1 MKSVAVNAART
12 NCFKKVSELTQ
23 MRKPAVHFPALVVA
37 AVLTGCGSSGSSDP
51 VLDTDPEDSF
61 TPSADSSAPSADSS
75 APTDQPIIVVPST
88 VTGESESTENSP
100 ELPSDPNP
108 ESGQGIVEE
117 PNGTPTAPEE
127 NNVQGAEDA
136 PDGLVDETTTG
147 DETIII
153 DDETTVDEETTTE
166 ETVVELESEPPTSPG
181 EVLSIEYSGYDVE
194 LFWTRST
201 DDGWVMGYDIY
212 RNGVLMSPMLDA
224 LSFYDDTVQPDTE
237 YTYEV
242 IAVDDHGINSEPV
255 SLALT
260 TPAERSSD
268 ALPSN
273 FAVLRGGDSAS
284 WEIGDGLGTSN
295 GMPSGGSC
303 IYDNGAGSGVGITDA
318 WTTDQGDAFDL
329 ASLMWVNGEQ
339 LGGYLRSAT
348 ESTSNYA
355 TFPIAGLVASTEFH
369 AVSTQPVIRHYTSFS
384 NGTSDDIFVI
394 VNFVSN
400 FGSDGS
406 TSVVGSSNGDLEFD
420 ADDRWVISDDFDMG
434 DPTNTTVFFGPD
446 SPMSNSVFTTESVFD
461 CAGNQGFN
469 ARIDLTIPAG
479 ESRALMFFHAMS
491 SSVSLATDLASQF
504 DTTPAFGSDLVEGL
518 SDVQLQAVANWVYQ

>member
-1 MKSVAVNAART
+1 MKSVVVNASRT
-12 NCFKKVSELTQ
+12 NCFEKVSELTQ
-23 MRKPAVHFPALVVA
+23 MRKPALHFPALVIAV
-37 AVLTGCGSSGSSDP
+37 VLTGCGSSGSSDP
-51 VLDTDPEDSF
+51 ILDTDPEDSSV
-61 TPSADSSAPSADSS
+61 PVDSSAPSEDSS
-75 APTDQPIIVVPST
+75 ASSDQPIIVVPST
-88 VTGESESTENSP
+88 VTGDDESTEP
-100 ELPSDPNP
+100 AAELPSDPASEP
-108 ESGQGIVEE
+108 DQEIAEE
-117 PNGTPTAPEE
+117 PI
-127 NNVQGAEDA
+127 D
-136 PDGLVDETTTG
+136 DETA
-147 DETIII
+147 DEEAVII
-153 DDETTVDEETTTE
+153 DDETTTDE

-318 WTTDQGDAFDL
+318 WITDQGDAFDL

-384 NGTSDDIFVI
+384 NGTSDEISVI

-420 ADDRWVISDDFDMG
+420 ADDRWVISDDYDMG

-446 SPMSNSVFTTESVFD
+446 FPMSNSVFTSESVFD

-479 ESRALMFFHAMS
+479 EARALMFYHAMS

-518 SDVQLQAVANWVYQ
+518 TDVQLQAVANWVYQ